1 MLTQRVRRGG
11 MVFVLLVVGM
21 LSIAVS
27 GASAAGWLSPQDVSL
42 SVSDLGFDGQ
52 GNAIAVGIGADS
64 GGHATI
70 LAMDRPFG
78 GQWGDPVPISGSHDS
93 DVQRP
98 QVAVNPDGDAVA
110 VWSAF
115 NDTAS
120 QYVVEVAGR
129 PAGGEWSD
137 PVVVSENEV
146 YDRDQEVAIDA
157 QGNATVIWADI
168 PPIPD
173 VGFVVR
179 SASRPSGGE
188 WSAPVEL
195 SGGTL
200 RSSPRLAVDAQGN
213 VTAVWLGSAPASGGG
228 FVDVVRSK
236 SRPFGGTW
244 SSDAVDLSSDD
255 GTAQAPRIV
264 ADPQGNTVAAWLWHG
279 SNGYVVQAARR
290 VAGSDCWSAA
300 DDLGSGSGNDG
311 YSPQVAVDAQG
322 NATAIWSSPAASGSV
337 VRSRS
342 STVGGPWSSSI
353 NLATSNDDDTV
364 GYPWVA
370 ADPQGNVTAIWARY
384 TSSDVIAQATRR
396 VAGSANWSTPVDL
409 TVGRPITAIPAA
421 GIDPQGHASMV
432 WSSSEEPWSGFSTV
446 FDPVAPELRNVTA
459 PAKAVVGQPIDLSV
473 NPFDDWSAVTTSWNF
488 GDGETAS
495 GTAVHHTYA
504 SPGQR
509 TVTITGVDA
518 TGNTTQTSQTITVD
532 PVPGPAEPDPGP
544 APGPNPAPAPGPNPA
559 PAPGPTPG
567 PVLNAPVVSGL
578 KQSDARWR
586 THKVKRG
593 PQLPVGTTFKLQ
605 LDRVAQLQFAFS
617 QIVAGRKVGG
627 KCVKATKANRRKPR
641 CDRAQAAGTLNIAG
655 KAGANTVAFRGTIR
669 GQTLKPGRYRVL
681 VTALA
686 DGKTSTATTLK
697 FTIAG

>member
-1 MLTQRVRRGG
+1 MLTYRVRRGG
-11 MVFVLLVVGM
+11 TVFVLLVAGM

-27 GASAAGWLSPQDVSL
+27 GALAAGWLTPENVPL
-42 SVSDLGFDGQ
+42 SVSDLGFDAQ
-52 GNAIAVGIGADS
+52 GNAIAVGVGADS
-64 GGHATI
+64 GEHATI
-70 LAMDRPFG
+70 LAMTRPFG
-78 GQWGDPVPISGSHDS
+78 GQWSDSVPVSGSDDS
-93 DVQRP
+93 EVYRP
-98 QVAVNPDGDAVA
+98 QIAVNPHGDAVA
-110 VWSAF
+110 VWSAY
-115 NDTAS
+115 NDTALR
-120 QYVVEVAGR
+120 YVVEVSNR

-179 SASRPSGGE
+179 SASRPSGGD
-188 WSAPVEL
+188 WSEPVEL

-200 RSSPRLAVDAQGN
+200 RSSPRLAVDEQGN

-264 ADPQGNTVAAWLWHG
+264 VDPQGNAVAVWLWHG
-279 SNGYVVQAARR
+279 SAGYVVQAARR
-290 VAGSDCWSAA
+290 VAGGDWSAA

-396 VAGSANWSTPVDL
+396 VTGSANWSTAIDL

-459 PAKAVVGQPIDLSV
+459 PAIAIVGQPVDLSV
-473 NPFDDWSAVTTSWNF
+473 NPFDDWSTVTTSWNF

-518 TGNTTQTSQTITVD
+518 TGNTTQTSQTITVEPVPAPAEPGPD
-532 PVPGPAEPDPGP
+532 PTPGPVPAPGPGPAPAPGP
-544 APGPNPAPAPGPNPA
+544 APGPI
-559 PAPGPTPG
+559 
-567 PVLNAPVVSGL
+567 LKAPVVSGL
-578 KQSDARWR
+578 EQSGARWR

-593 PQLPVGTTFKLQ
+593 PRLPVGTTFQLK
-605 LDRVAQLQFAFS
+605 LDRAAQLRFAFS
-617 QIVAGRKVGG
+617 QIGSGRKVNGR
-627 KCVKATKANRRKPR
+627 CVKTTKANRRKPR
-641 CDRAQAAGTLNIAG
+641 CDRDLAVGTLNVTG
-655 KAGANTVAFRGTIR
+655 RTGTNSFAFRGTIR
-669 GQTLKPGRYRVL
+669 GQTLKPGRYRLL

-686 DGKTSTATTLK
+686 DGKTSTAAPLR